1 MQIVD
6 SSWIEGGSVKEDF
19 LKIRAYIRQEDN
31 MKFNFEKSNL
41 S

>member
-1 MQIVD
+1 MQIMD
-6 SSWIEGGSVKEDF
+6 SSWIEGDSVKGDF
-19 LKIRAYIRQEDN
+19 VYTRAYIRQEDN

>member
-6 SSWIEGGSVKEDF
+6 SDWTEGGSKKEDF
-19 LKIRAYIRQEDN
+19 LNIRAYIRQEDN